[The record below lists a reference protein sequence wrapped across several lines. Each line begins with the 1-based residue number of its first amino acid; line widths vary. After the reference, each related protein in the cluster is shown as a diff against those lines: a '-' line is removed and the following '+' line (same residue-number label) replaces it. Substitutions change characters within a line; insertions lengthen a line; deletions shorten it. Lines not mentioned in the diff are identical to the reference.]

1 MKNIVKTL
9 LALMLVLCLL
19 TSFVAC
25 GNNEEPDTNEP
36 DTEQGETPDGNE
48 GEGEGDPDPIPPT
61 KLNNAEAN
69 TEEGW
74 SDMK

>member
-1 MKNIVKTL
+1 MKNIAKTL

-36 DTEQGETPDGNE
+36 DTEQGDTPDGGEETPDDKPVSKPLTDAG
-48 GEGEGDPDPIPPT
+48 
-61 KLNNAEAN
+61 AN
-69 TEEGW
+69 TDEGW

>member
-1 MKNIVKTL
+1 MKNIAKTL

-25 GNNEEPDTNEP
+25 GNNNEEPENNEP
-36 DTEQGETPDGNE
+36 DTEQDETPDN
-48 GEGEGDPDPIPPT
+48 GEDDPAPEAPKNLTD
-61 KLNNAEAN
+61 AGAN
-69 TEEGW
+69 TEDGW